1 MWLIFQASIIFA
13 VVASNVRYH
22 WTPNGYLAGMIGVVV
37 AWGLAWLLSAPFWKT
52 PWFRSPLSEIRRPE
66 ISHVSPTRLLS
77 APADSADIG
86 EDDLKAFDPEEIV
99 TLYRQ
104 GTMTLWT
111 AVERVMTQRPQDP
124 LDATIFREGESSI
137 LDLAQIEKIAA
148 EWGMGG

>member
-77 APADSADIG
+77 APADSAV
-86 EDDLKAFDPEEIV
+86 DLTALDPEEIV
-99 TLYRQ
+99 TLYGQ

>member
-1 MWLIFQASIIFA
+1 M
-13 VVASNVRYH
+13 
-22 WTPNGYLAGMIGVVV
+22 
-37 AWGLAWLLSAPFWKT
+37 
-52 PWFRSPLSEIRRPE
+52 
-66 ISHVSPTRLLS
+66 
-77 APADSADIG
+77 G

-124 LDATIFREGESSI
+124 LDATIFREGEPSI